1 MSMQSEKG
9 PCKLLTHH
17 AHVLIYLDAYPDE
30 PLRKVALAI
39 GMTERAVQLIVADL
53 EAAGY
58 LSREKVGRQNRYTIR
73 SAGPMRHPLESEF
86 QLGDFFRFARPVRE
100 SEADADPVLR
110 NWGVGEHGSEVRT

>member
-1 MSMQSEKG
+1 MQSEKG

-17 AHVLIYLDAYPDE
+17 AHVLLYLDAHPDE

-73 SAGPMRHPLESEF
+73 SDGAMRHPLESDL
-86 QLGDFFRFARPVRE
+86 QVGDFLRWTRSAGE
-100 SEADADPVLR
+100 NEADADPVLQ